1 MRTIILVVLMSV
13 SLWGWSQVPGLIPY
27 QGVARNGEGLPL
39 ADSTLN
45 GRFSIRSGSIAGP
58 IIWQEEQWVTTS
70 NLGLFTAQLGLNVPL
85 TSVNWAVATKYLQI
99 ELNTGQGFVDLGTT
113 QLLSVPYALHSGS
126 VKLRVSSLGDTL
138 FVGDSEFV
146 IIPGIS
152 EANYNGSGI
161 TSGTNMHTCQVSN
174 VHNANLE
181 YGTMTDQEGNV
192 YKTIQL
198 GGQEW
203 MAENLK
209 TSTYRNGDA
218 IVTDLSNA
226 EWAGASAGAWTFYN
240 QEAANSCPFG
250 KLYNWYA
257 AVDERM
263 LCPEGWH
270 LPTTEEWSVLIDL
283 LGGSNQS
290 GGAMKT
296 VGSIEGGTGFWYAPN
311 VGATNSSG
319 FSGLPGG
326 YRTANGNFAE
336 MGYNAYWWTATEVG
350 TSLAWYRGLI
360 EENAYTTGVY
370 ISKRSGFSIRCVQ
383 D

>member
-1 MRTIILVVLMSV
+1 MRAIILVVLLNA

-27 QGVARNGEGLPL
+27 QGVARNGAGQPL

-45 GRFSIRSGSIAGP
+45 GRFSIRNGSMAGP

-85 TSVNWAVATKYLQI
+85 TSVNWAVATKYLQV

-113 QLLSVPYALHSGS
+113 QLLSVPYALHAGS

-138 FVGDSEFV
+138 FLGDGEFV

-152 EANYNGSGI
+152 EANSSEGGV
-161 TSGTNMHTCQVSN
+161 TTGTTVHTCQVAN
-174 VHNANLE
+174 VHNSNLE

-198 GGQEW
+198 GDQEW

-209 TSTYRNGDA
+209 TSIYRNGDA
-218 IVTDLSNA
+218 VVTDLSNA

-257 AVDERM
+257 AVDGRM
-263 LCPEGWH
+263 LCPLGWH
-270 LPTTEEWSVLIDL
+270 LPTTEEWTVLIDL

-311 VGATNSSG
+311 AGASNSSG

-336 MGYNAYWWTATEVG
+336 MGYNAYWWSATEVG

-360 EENAYTTGVY
+360 EENAYTIGGY
-370 ISKRSGFSIRCVQ
+370 ISKRSGFSIRCVR